1 MSVRHF
7 LDYYRGRFT
16 YTEVRNLPMR
26 DYQTLTY
33 IMYKENIDREK
44 REAEE
49 AAKRA
54 DEEKKREYEE
64 KQNNRPMTLAEVRKN
79 QKVKSTKP
87 KHQTPPANI
96 PRELSNMT
104 LDKLSEIIEDEL

>member
-33 IMYKENIDREK
+33 IMYKENIEREK

-54 DEEKKREYEE
+54 DEDEKREYNE

-79 QKVKSTKP
+79 QKEKSSKS
-87 KHQTPPANI
+87 KHQSPPANI
-96 PRELSNMT
+96 PKGLSNIS
-104 LDKLSEIIEDEL
+104 LSELSEIIEDEL